1 MRAQVEAV
9 DSEQEEL
16 KRQAAVLRRD
26 MGAEL
31 AGAHPPNPCIPSS
44 YDGGV
49 PCQAV
54 REAAAASS
62 RRKVGGWLAGEQNRS
77 TTLDLQNVVIKTC
90 RPLWTY

>member
-1 MRAQVEAV
+1 MPLPQTLMMVVEAV

-31 AGAHPPNPCIPSS
+31 AGAHPPTHTCIPPS

-49 PCQAV
+49 PCLGG
-54 REAAAASS
+54 SS
-62 RRKVGGWLAGEQNRS
+62 SMDKGSELFSGLLHTAEFS
-77 TTLDLQNVVIKTC
+77 L
-90 RPLWTY
+90 LWI